1 MNEGMPRSG
10 DTITP
15 DESMNLMRLYSDLSD
30 LALEARKAIRDGAA
44 STTLSRIRSMNEQI
58 ARRFDNIRAIARC
71 NI

>member
-10 DTITP
+10 DTMTP

-44 STTLSRIRSMNEQI
+44 STTLSRS
-58 ARRFDNIRAIARC
+58 AR
-71 NI
+71 